1 MSNDLVTPGA
11 SAELARTAPLATA
24 PAVGPDGRPSL
35 DALAERFNT
44 DKAARYRARD
54 GKEIDGHGYAAF
66 YDRFFRDFRDEPI
79 TVMELGCGQVWNI
92 GASLRMLKAYFSQAE
107 IVGVDNKPA
116 ARRLVAEGFRIEVGD
131 LGKIEFLRRLRRF
144 RPTILIDDASHL
156 WSHQILAMA
165 ELYDTLPS
173 GGIYVMEDINTS
185 FGRMRETYSEGAT
198 FSGHDFVNAV
208 STALH
213 AFDTDHLKTVPY
225 PEYVAYV
232 ARQTAFVAQFRHT
245 ALFIRR

>member
-1 MSNDLVTPGA
+1 MPADLA
-11 SAELARTAPLATA
+11 AEIA
-24 PAVGPDGRPSL
+24 PAEPAIATGPANGPDGRPTL
-35 DALAERFNT
+35 DALAQQFNT
-44 DKAARYRARD
+44 DKASAYRTRD
-54 GKEIDGHGYAAF
+54 GKEIPGHAYAGF
-66 YDRFFRDFRDEPI
+66 YDRFFREFRDEPI
-79 TVMELGCGQVWNI
+79 TVLELGCGQVWNI
-92 GASLRMLKAYFSQAE
+92 GASLKMLKAYFPQAE

-116 ARRLVAEGFRIEVGD
+116 ARRLTADGFRIEVGD
-131 LGKIEFLRRLRRF
+131 LSKIEFLRRLRRF

-185 FGRMRETYSEGAT
+185 FGHMRATYSEGTT
-198 FSGHDFVNAV
+198 FSGHDFVSAV
-208 STALH
+208 CTAIH
-213 AFDTDHLKTVPY
+213 SFDDEHLKTVPY

-245 ALFIRR
+245 ALFVRR

>member
-1 MSNDLVTPGA
+1 MPADLDLAGSAPA
-11 SAELARTAPLATA
+11 SADLPTAA
-24 PAVGPDGRPSL
+24 DGRPTL
-35 DALAERFNT
+35 DALAQAFNT
-44 DKAARYRARD
+44 DKASRYRTRD
-54 GKEIDGHGYAAF
+54 GKEIEGHAYAAF

-92 GASLRMLKAYFSQAE
+92 GASLRMLKAYFPEAE

-116 ARRLVAEGFRIEVGD
+116 ARRLAADGFRIEVGD

-185 FGRMRETYSEGAT
+185 FGHMRETYSEGAA
-198 FSGHDFVNAV
+198 FSGHDFVTAV

-213 AFDTDHLKTVPY
+213 AFDDDHLKAVPY

-245 ALFIRR
+245 ALFVRR

>member
-1 MSNDLVTPGA
+1 MPNDLATPD
-11 SAELARTAPLATA
+11 ATA
-24 PAVGPDGRPSL
+24 TSPAAGADGRPTL
-35 DALAERFNT
+35 DALAQQFNT
-44 DKAARYRARD
+44 DKAARYRTRD

-79 TVMELGCGQVWNI
+79 TVLELGCGQVWNI
-92 GASLRMLKAYFSQAE
+92 GASLRMLRAYFSQAE

-116 ARRLVAEGFRIEVGD
+116 ARRLTTDGFRIEVGD

-185 FGRMRETYSEGAT
+185 FGHMRETYSEGAS
-198 FSGHDFVNAV
+198 FSGHDFVTAV

-213 AFDTDHLKTVPY
+213 AFDRDHLKSVPY
-225 PEYVAYV
+225 PEYVNYV
-232 ARQTAFVAQFRHT
+232 ARQTDFVAQFRHT
-245 ALFIRR
+245 ALFVRR

>member
-1 MSNDLVTPGA
+1 MPNDLVTPDA
-11 SAELARTAPLATA
+11 SPDLATA
-24 PAVGPDGRPSL
+24 APIDAVTGPDGRPSL
-35 DALAERFNT
+35 DALARRFNT
-44 DKAARYRARD
+44 DKAARYLTRE
-54 GKEIDGHGYAAF
+54 GKEIAGHDYAAF
-66 YDRFFRDFRDEPI
+66 YERFFRDFRDEPI

-92 GASLRMLKAYFSQAE
+92 GASLRMLKAYFPEAE

-116 ARRLVAEGFRIEVGD
+116 ARRLVVDGFRIEVGD
-131 LGKIEFLRRLRRF
+131 LGKVEFLRRLRRF

-185 FGRMRETYSEGAT
+185 FGHMRATYSEGAT
-198 FSGHDFVNAV
+198 FSGHDFVTAV

-213 AFDTDHLKTVPY
+213 AFDADHLKAVPY

-245 ALFIRR
+245 ALFVRR